1 MQERLGGRA
10 ARVSSAS
17 VRRVF
22 LRWASLKVGASLARV
37 KGEGGAREILSPLFL
52 SSIRDSFLS
61 SLPLSEGGGGGAT
74 RAERDWSG
82 TTLATAK
89 DFETWEERRERQEG
103 SARPTKDEGV
113 SFSAQNCN

>member
-1 MQERLGGRA
+1 M
-10 ARVSSAS
+10 SSAS

-22 LRWASLKVGASLARV
+22 LRWASLKVGASLARA
-37 KGEGGAREILSPLFL
+37 KGEGRARGEGGAREIPSPLFL

-61 SLPLSEGGGGGAT
+61 SLPAREGEGGGAT

-89 DFETWEERRERQEG
+89 DFETWEERRDKRDPLD
-103 SARPTKDEGV
+103 RR
-113 SFSAQNCN
+113 

>member
-1 MQERLGGRA
+1 MQDRGDERGCRPRPSL
-10 ARVSSAS
+10 
-17 VRRVF
+17 RVF

-61 SLPLSEGGGGGAT
+61 SLPICEGVGGGAT

-89 DFETWEERRERQEG
+89 DFETWEERREENERDK
-103 SARPTKDEGV
+103 TKDEGV